1 LNRSVAMLKSDSS
14 LKIKEEMELRNEFL
28 QIVVFEMS
36 TFTDVENMAGDF
48 NLESREF
55 VEAIEALR
63 SWGPVFT
70 RNIGRGDQL
79 ELLLRQMALQI
90 VIWVDTIRKAKCKLG
105 VFETSAS
112 HHLENV
118 CLEIACDLAKVRK
131 IFLSHSP
138 FTYRLLPILQ
148 EAQYKSRQLANL
160 KLTEWTLDSS
170 SISTNSKHWKSRII
184 ITDKREYWL
193 SYAFILIVWSA
204 LKRNAKRFVW
214 NIKSRLHLVQTKE
227 QKLIPSAR
235 ISSIISVNLLF
246 KQRKALRYFEEQTK
260 TNLVSGLTDNENG
273 IIIASHFQ
281 PESSSFPIGSEYGN
295 QVDIVF
301 EIRRT
306 YPDKPIFYKEH
317 PHIYRYSIRGAI
329 SNVGVARSVDY
340 YKTLKALGV
349 IFLPI
354 NMDGNLFN
362 KLSEKHLVLTI
373 SGRIAIDRSLK
384 GLQTVVVGT
393 PWYHGLPGTITFHDY
408 ISSKSGI
415 MPEKDQSSKAQ
426 LWIEQAHANKTI
438 SPGPWSIFQKTFS
451 AEGFTSDSYCKDMIE
466 LIKQAFE
473 NYSREGFQ

>member
-1 LNRSVAMLKSDSS
+1 MNGSIAMLKSDSS
-14 LKIKEEMELRNEFL
+14 LKIKEYMELRNELL

-36 TFTDVENMAGDF
+36 TFTDVEKMAGDF

-55 VEAIEALR
+55 VDAIEALR

-148 EAQYKSRQLANL
+148 ESDYKSRQLANL
-160 KLTEWTLDSS
+160 NLTEWTLDSG
-170 SISTNSKHWKSRII
+170 SISTNSNHWKSRII

-193 SYAFILIVWSA
+193 IYAFILIVWSA
-204 LKRNAKRFVW
+204 LKRNAKKFIW
-214 NIKSRLHLVQTKE
+214 NVSSRLHLVHIRE
-227 QKLIPSAR
+227 PRLIPSAR
-235 ISSIISVNLLF
+235 ISAIISVDLLF
-246 KQRKALRYFEEQTK
+246 KQRKALRYLRGQTVR
-260 TNLVSGLTDNENG
+260 NLVAGLTDNENG

-281 PESSSFPIGSEYGN
+281 PESSSFPIGSEFGN

-317 PHIYRYSIRGAI
+317 PHIYRYSVRGAI
-329 SNVGVARSVDY
+329 SNVGVARSVEY
-340 YKTLKALGV
+340 YRTLKALGV
-349 IFLPI
+349 TFLPI
-354 NMDGNLFN
+354 NMEEDLFN

-373 SGRIAIDRSLK
+373 SGRIAVDRSLK
-384 GLQTVVVGT
+384 GLQTVIVGT
-393 PWYHGLPGTITFHDY
+393 PWYNGLPGTISFDDY
-408 ISSKSGI
+408 ISRKPGI
-415 MPEKDQSSKAQ
+415 LEDKNLSIEAQ
-426 LWIEQAHANKTI
+426 EWIKQAHTFTTI

-451 AEGFTSDSYCKDMIE
+451 LEGFTSDSYCKDMIE

-473 NYSREGFQ
+473 TYSRGGSQ